1 MNQLTLYIDNLK
13 CGGCA
18 NTIDQ
23 ALRKFTELKT
33 IQINIEEGAITLC
46 SDEELQRPKY
56 LSVLKKLGYPELGTS
71 NLLQKGKSYISCAI
85 GRMKPADTLDEV
97 K

>member
-23 ALRKFTELKT
+23 ALRKFTELERV
-33 IQINIEEGAITLC
+33 QINVEEGAITLF
-46 SDEELQRPKY
+46 SVEEIQRMKY
-56 LSVLKKLGYPELGTS
+56 LSVLKKLGYPEAGTS
-71 NLLQKGKSYISCAI
+71 NLLEKGKSYISCAI
-85 GRMKPADTLDEV
+85 GRIKPAAPVSEP